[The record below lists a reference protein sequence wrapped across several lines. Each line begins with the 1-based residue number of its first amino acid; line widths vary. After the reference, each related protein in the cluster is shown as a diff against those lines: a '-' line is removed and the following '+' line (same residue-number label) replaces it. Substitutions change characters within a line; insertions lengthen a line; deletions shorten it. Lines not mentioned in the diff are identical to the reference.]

1 MVRIF
6 LTLILLFALAAP
18 VEAVGVSIE
27 MLRAMAERY
36 QRVTGYTAIS
46 IKREVVDGAL
56 LPQERVLLKFS
67 KPFSV
72 YMRWLKGPHD
82 A

>member
-1 MVRIF
+1 MVRMF
-6 LTLILLFALAAP
+6 LALVLLFALAAP
-18 VEAVGVSIE
+18 VEAVGVSFE
-27 MLRAMAERY
+27 MLRSMAEHY

-46 IKREVVDGAL
+46 IKRGVVDGAL
-56 LPQERVLLKFS
+56 LPQEIVLFKFRE
-67 KPFSV
+67 PFSV